1 MRSYFITFRSVTFA
15 QRGESV
21 LNKAGISSILQRTPR
36 WMEAQGCGY
45 CLKLRLQDMKQAT
58 ELLRQKQ
65 IPFRKLYLQQEDGE
79 TEEITL

>member
-1 MRSYFITFRSVTFA
+1 MKSYFVTFRSVTFA

-21 LNKAGISSILQRTPR
+21 LKKAGISCVLQRTPR

-45 CLKLRLQDMKQAT
+45 CLRLSLHDGVKAA

-65 IPFRKLYLQQEDGE
+65 VSMRKIYLQMEDGDIRE
-79 TEEITL
+79 VQL